1 MITVV
6 VRATVSFNEVHI
18 GDVSE
23 LELTERVQGL
33 IDGGYLEVLSYREML
48 NYGEIEAGPG
58 GSAESDPWG
67 EPERAG
73 EDRAPGGEQGEDPV
87 SG

>member
-1 MITVV
+1 MITV
-6 VRATVSFNEVHI
+6 RAKVSFNEVHK

-23 LELTERVQGL
+23 LEVTPRVRSL
-33 IDGGYLEVLSYREML
+33 IDGGYLEVLSH
-48 NYGEIEAGPG
+48 GETEAGPG
-58 GSAESDPWG
+58 GPAQGDPWS

-73 EDRAPGGEQGEDPV
+73 EDRSTGGEQGEDPL